1 MANMIGAIF
10 GLTFGVIVLAN
21 VFMPTVKGTNTSTW
35 TTAEIA
41 LWGVLGLTGVMGIAY
56 GVAAA
61 FGIV

>member
-21 VFMPTVKGTNTSTW
+21 VFMPTVKGTNTTGWS
-35 TTAEIA
+35 AGELA
-41 LWGVLGLTGVMGIAY
+41 LWGVLGLVGVMGIAY

>member
-1 MANMIGAIF
+1 MIGAIF

-21 VFMPTVKGTNTSTW
+21 VFMPQVKGTNTSAW
-35 TTAEIA
+35 SSGEVA
-41 LWGVLGLTGVMGIAY
+41 LWGVLGLVGVMGIAY